1 MFIVQKSIQSARP
14 FTSVPSILKQYA
26 NRAARRKI
34 RCALRETIS
43 TRDFDNFTIPSVKF
57 LTSWDL
63 C

>member
-14 FTSVPSILKQYA
+14 YVSVPSILKQRA

-34 RCALRETIS
+34 RVKVREVLV

>member
-1 MFIVQKSIQSARP
+1 MFIVQKSIQDARP
-14 FTSVPSILKQYA
+14 FTSVPSILKQKA

-34 RCALRETIS
+34 RLKVRETLE
-43 TRDFDNFTIPSVKF
+43 TRDFDNFQIPYVKF